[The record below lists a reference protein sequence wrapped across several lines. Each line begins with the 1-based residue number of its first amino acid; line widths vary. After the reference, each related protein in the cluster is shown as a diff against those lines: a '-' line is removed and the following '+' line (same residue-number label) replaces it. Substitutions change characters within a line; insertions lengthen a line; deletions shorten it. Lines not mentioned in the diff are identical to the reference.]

1 MARKLRVEYP
11 GAIYHITHR
20 GNAKLPIFSDD
31 HDRERFLMR
40 LAESLDTYNVRLYMF
55 CLMKNHIH
63 LVCET
68 PEGNVSRF
76 MQSLTTGY
84 TVYYNL
90 RHESSGHLFQGR
102 FGSKLVE
109 GDSYLLALTRYV
121 HLNPVY
127 ISTVEKLPLKERVA
141 RLNSYK
147 WSSYQGYVEETKAFD
162 FVEYDPVL
170 ALVDARGRKIAS
182 GKYRKFVESGIA
194 KTDDEFKQLKDASQY
209 TIGSPGFDSRI
220 RSLYK
225 KIIEGRD
232 VVEDVSFRNQIDPL
246 PVEAVITA
254 VCEVFD
260 VKEDVVYTR
269 QRGSSVRPVTAKML
283 CKFAGI
289 TQREVAEVLNL
300 KSGVAVSCQL
310 RKLRKKVED
319 DDELKGQLEKIA
331 GKLELLQGQSRD
343 GVKY

>member
-20 GNAKLPIFSDD
+20 GNAKQSIFSDD
-31 HDRERFLMR
+31 HDRERFLQR

-55 CLMKNHIH
+55 CLMLNHIH

-127 ISTVEKLPLKERVA
+127 IAAVESLTLKKRLM
-141 RLNSYK
+141 RLNIYQ
-147 WSSYQGYVEETKAFD
+147 WSSYQGYVDETKRVD
-162 FVEYDPVL
+162 FVEYAPVL
-170 ALVDARGRKIAS
+170 AIVDARGTKIAS
-182 GKYRKFVESGIA
+182 RKYKRFVEAGIA
-194 KTDDEFKQLKDASQY
+194 KSDDEFKQLKDASRY
-209 TIGSPGFDSRI
+209 TIGSLGFDSRI

-225 KIIEGRD
+225 KMVEGRE
-232 VVEDVSFRNQIDPL
+232 VVEDVSFRNQIEPL
-246 PVEAVITA
+246 SVDAVIEA
-254 VCEVFD
+254 VCEVFG
-260 VKEDVVYTR
+260 VKVDVVYTR
-269 QRGSSVRPVTAKML
+269 QRGSWIRPVVAMML
-283 CKFAGI
+283 CKFAGL
-289 TQREVAEVLNL
+289 TQREVAGVLNL

-310 RKLRKKVED
+310 RKLRKAIGCNE
-319 DDELKGQLEKIA
+319 ELKSKHNEIVK
-331 GKLELLQGQSRD
+331 KLKLLQKES
-343 GVKY
+343 